1 MPASLFFCIRN
12 HNRFV
17 VLGILVRPPIVPCS
31 TMRVRA
37 TQQGALR
44 KIRTLDNHR
53 WAQPI
58 QDVRCA
64 RRRVSVA
71 EVECKSGSHPSPSE
85 ERLFSSPELR
95 WRLKRRHFAYEGFS
109 SATSGLIR
117 DLSFEGANYFAMPT
131 IF

>member
-17 VLGILVRPPIVPCS
+17 VLGILVTPPIVPCS

-53 WAQPI
+53 WGQPI

-71 EVECKSGSHPSPSE
+71 EVECKSGSRPSPSE
-85 ERLFSSPELR
+85 ERLFSSPETSVMIETPPFR
-95 WRLKRRHFAYEGFS
+95 VRR
-109 SATSGLIR
+109 
-117 DLSFEGANYFAMPT
+117 
-131 IF
+131 IFHCHLVGNS